1 MGEFGVDPAQNPRTP
16 RNILEENM
24 NDRNRKHP
32 RYGKKKYSLA
42 TIAIAAAC
50 VLAVLV
56 GLAMVISLDLELTM
70 AGEKEIT
77 LEYGQQYKEPGVTAT
92 SGGKDLE
99 VTAEGTVDV
108 KKLGTYQI
116 TYSAQYLWLSKSVQR
131 TVHVV
136 DTVAPVITLQTK
148 PDHITLPGADYVE
161 EGFAASDNY
170 DGDITDQVTTS
181 FDSEKGVM
189 VYTVQDSSGN
199 ETRVERVIKYSDP
212 VPPEIILAGD
222 TQITIQAGNTY
233 TEPGYTATDNVD
245 GDITDKVQVE
255 GSVNT
260 NRAGTYTITY
270 SVTDSYGNTTK
281 VTRTVTVKA
290 ASQPDQVTPSG
301 KVIYLTFDDGPSKYT
316 SKLLDVLEQY
326 GVKATFFVCDR
337 GTNLNKLMKD
347 IVDGGH
353 SIGIHSVTHDYASI
367 YSNVDAFIKDLTDM
381 GDIIYANT
389 GVRTKLMRFPGGS
402 SNGISKQYCKGIMT
416 ELVQIVRDMG
426 YQYFDWN
433 VDSDDAG
440 AAKTAEE
447 VFNNVCFG
455 KNNGQSGAWSGC
467 EDVKNAVV
475 LQHDIK
481 EYSVDA
487 VEKIIQWGLAN
498 GYTFKALDMTSPAAH
513 HGTLNN

>member
-42 TIAIAAAC
+42 AIAIAAAC
-50 VLAVLV
+50 VLVVMV
-56 GLAMVISLDLELTM
+56 GLAIALSVDLELIM
-70 AGEKEIT
+70 AGEQEIT

-92 SGGKDLE
+92 SGGKELE

-199 ETRVERVIKYSDP
+199 ETRVERVIEYTDP
-212 VPPEIILAGD
+212 VPPEIVLTGD

-245 GDITDKVQVE
+245 GDLTAKVQVE

-260 NRAGTYTITY
+260 NLAGTYTITY
-270 SVTDSYGNTTK
+270 SVTDSYGNTATA
-281 VTRTVTVKA
+281 TRTVTVKA
-290 ASQPDQVTPSG
+290 VSQPSVTPSG
-301 KVIYLTFDDGPSKYT
+301 DKVIYLTFDDGPSKHT
-316 SKLLDVLEQY
+316 QTLLDVLAKY
-326 GVKATFFVCDR
+326 NVKATFFVVNT
-337 GTNLNKLMKD
+337 GYQMNKTLNA
-347 IVDGGH
+347 IVDAGH
-353 SIGIHSVTHDYASI
+353 SIGMHSMTHDYDEIYASE
-367 YSNVDAFIKDLTDM
+367 DAFFQDLYGMQKIIKD
-381 GDIIYANT
+381 AT
-389 GVRTKLMRFPGGS
+389 GVTTTLMRFPGGS
-402 SNGISKQYCKGIMT
+402 SNAVSKFNPGIMT
-416 ELVQIVRDMG
+416 RLTQAVTDQG
-426 YQYFDWN
+426 FQYFDWN
-433 VDSDDAG
+433 VSSGDAG
-440 AAKTAEE
+440 GTKDTAEI
-447 VFNNVCFG
+447 VQNVISGISG
-455 KNNGQSGAWSGC
+455 KKS
-467 EDVKNAVV
+467 AVV
-475 LQHDIK
+475 LQHDLYS
-481 EYSVDA
+481 YSVAA
-487 VEKIIQWGLAN
+487 VEQIIQWGLAN
-498 GYTFKALDMTSPAAH
+498 GYTFEGLTSTSPTCH
-513 HGTLNN
+513 HQVNN